1 MINSPL
7 FEKRIV
13 LGVTGSIACYKAVEL
28 VSKLH
33 QHGALVDVILTEA
46 AVQFV
51 SPLTFQSVGGRP
63 AYIDA
68 DMWSGTEH
76 VQHITLGRNAD
87 LLVIAP
93 ATANTIAKLA
103 HGMANNLLTVSALA
117 AKCPLILAP
126 AMDGGMFSHP
136 ATQANIEQL
145 VQRRAVILGPVE
157 GQLASGMIGIGR
169 MLEPSAILDEI
180 SLIIARNGPLAG
192 RKVVVT
198 AGGTWEAIDPVRGIT
213 NRSSG
218 KQGFAIAQAAL
229 NQGAETL
236 LICGPN
242 TLKTPRGVNRIDV
255 TCAAEMLAAVLEHS
269 STADTLIMAAA
280 VADFRPTERAEQKM
294 KKGLGTLQSIPIEAT
309 ADILLD
315 VANLKSRLGYPK
327 ITVGFAAESQ
337 ALIENARTKLEKKQ
351 LDLIIANDISAK
363 DAGFAVDTNRVTI
376 IGADGYTEALPLMG
390 KAEVADRIIARLID
404 MLAGL
409 PLSVNPSE

>member
-145 VQRRAVILGPVE
+145 VQRRAVILRPVE

-180 SLIIARNGPLAG
+180 SFIIARNGPLAG

-242 TLKTPRGVNRIDV
+242 TLMTPRGVNRIDV

>member
-242 TLKTPRGVNRIDV
+242 TLMTPRGVNRIDV
-255 TCAAEMLAAVLEHS
+255 TSAAEMLAAVLEHS

-294 KKGLGTLQSIPIEAT
+294 KKGLGALQSIPIEAT